1 MLAAEFFEKTYRNDD
16 HRSIVT
22 PSESK
27 SAKSSRRSSSNNNK
41 NNSNRDGL
49 KEFAVLVSEAY
60 RQECSTN
67 HHVCTSDA
75 ADKKSPTTVARHLS
89 DRNSRNNPRANHKT
103 STAPTQNQTKDR
115 SAEATKK
122 TNIQQSQYQER
133 QFQEKKSPPEYKTPV
148 KDHRDR
154 TNDHYCS
161 STETSPIGVVDEWV
175 SIRGALSKEK
185 KKKKSTVIPPTTIE
199 VPVAGLLDIRDQVL
213 IQERCEQ
220 EKILNR
226 ELKQKVFDLQ
236 NQISVLQ
243 KGKSS
248 KINHYEDNSSNNDD
262 DDSSN
267 DGPNVSKD
275 CSGILEELLT
285 PISSSPSPPAV
296 ETLNP
301 KKVTKQQS
309 SNSKRNFKAQLEES
323 KQVIQM
329 LFKDLKISKQNESD
343 LATKLKAANVALHK
357 EKQRSRENTRIA
369 MKSADDVRASLVS
382 KLQYDHRKSSSRS
395 SDNEEV
401 ELLKQELARA
411 REECHRWKRKEQ
423 LARRSAEIRSKTLY
437 QQDKENRKPTALRRQ
452 QVLESRKLTKNE
464 AITGRRSP
472 VDTSKQEKATPKPP
486 QLMEDKPEML
496 SGVKNKNESRPTSSL
511 SQCHTISQQMNS
523 NPLEIAQKK
532 REPRPTTIIISIQN
546 YQYHYYH
553 CIITMADDRK
563 RTTTLASTTTT
574 TTASTGS
581 RIGRMSSFS
590 LSSTRFEPFPII
602 LELSSTVLRVG
613 FAGEKSQ
620 PKHVIRIDG
629 TIFDTESQKEKEDV
643 DESSSSTTTTTT
655 TTTTTQTKKTKTK
668 TESEWYMVLSPLIEQ
683 VYDRL
688 MCKSSTRRVVCL
700 YSNQRYAPLEFRRAL
715 KQHLWNR
722 GVPAVV
728 ELDPLEVLPIAQGWK
743 RGLAVNITREEAYC
757 VCLADGYTLPFTYQ
771 MVPSGGYK
779 HWLRLSQTTNGVTEY
794 VLPSTST
801 STSTSSTTSS
811 TTDDN
816 DDPSISA
823 LVVAILA
830 CLQKCPVDLRMNVVS
845 NVVFCG
851 DGVLLLPDLPRRV
864 MKRVRDILQ
873 DADNNNNNDNND
885 NNNNNNNG
893 DETRNDKDAL
903 PSIPNTS
910 FGSIP
915 LNVANLQ
922 PLASSVGL
930 TSCEPY
936 RPDWIC
942 WVGASLWAAV
952 WNKYNDEETP

>member
-532 REPRPTTIIISIQN
+532 REPRPTT
-546 YQYHYYH
+546 
-553 CIITMADDRK
+553 
-563 RTTTLASTTTT
+563 
-574 TTASTGS
+574 
-581 RIGRMSSFS
+581 S
-590 LSSTRFEPFPII
+590 LSQCH
-602 LELSSTVLRVG
+602 
-613 FAGEKSQ
+613 AMSQ
-620 PKHVIRIDG
+620 PKSSNPEITEAKDKREPRPTSTLSQCHAVSQPKNSAHAVLNTKCEARPTSSLSQCHAISQQKNPKPSEEAKNSSTSEPLNGNQKQQSKLMGACSTSEDSVLPKRRLD
-629 TIFDTESQKEKEDV
+629 FFSCVANDTETQGLLKSPKTTIKTFVAPPQDNKNDKKGNETLGELMMELKASKERLQTA
-643 DESSSSTTTTTT
+643 DE
-655 TTTTTQTKKTKTK
+655 K
-668 TESEWYMVLSPLIEQ
+668 LN
-683 VYDRL
+683 RL
-688 MCKSSTRRVVCL
+688 VNKDGLLLDCKVVRKC
-700 YSNQRYAPLEFRRAL
+700 
-715 KQHLWNR
+715 
-722 GVPAVV
+722 
-728 ELDPLEVLPIAQGWK
+728 
-743 RGLAVNITREEAYC
+743 
-757 VCLADGYTLPFTYQ
+757 
-771 MVPSGGYK
+771 
-779 HWLRLSQTTNGVTEY
+779 
-794 VLPSTST
+794 
-801 STSTSSTTSS
+801 
-811 TTDDN
+811 
-816 DDPSISA
+816 DDPKFDGAID
-823 LVVAILA
+823 VVNSSNDVIE
-830 CLQKCPVDLRMNVVS
+830 VS
-845 NVVFCG
+845 H
-851 DGVLLLPDLPRRV
+851 R
-864 MKRVRDILQ
+864 
-873 DADNNNNNDNND
+873 
-885 NNNNNNNG
+885 
-893 DETRNDKDAL
+893 
-903 PSIPNTS
+903 S
-910 FGSIP
+910 FAY
-915 LNVANLQ
+915 V
-922 PLASSVGL
+922 
-930 TSCEPY
+930 
-936 RPDWIC
+936 
-942 WVGASLWAAV
+942 
-952 WNKYNDEETP
+952 